1 MSTEPRSRRTD
12 RSPSDR
18 GFTLTEVL
26 IVIAVV
32 SIVGSALAASM
43 TVFLRNERSV
53 SARVTETRDLQ
64 RLVDFL
70 PYDVASARVVDI
82 NSATGRCGSGGSVL
96 LDLAW
101 FEEFGSASYSN
112 AVTYWLN
119 GGTDQEIVRMECENG
134 GSPVSLVVAKAFT
147 SVEVS
152 RPVDVAGVAALGA
165 VEFELVQTTG
175 TRRIVLTSRNFI
187 PAEVG
192 A

>member
-1 MSTEPRSRRTD
+1 MIKVPT
-12 RSPSDR
+12 SDR
-18 GFTLTEVL
+18 ERRDAGFTLTETL

-32 SIVGSALAASM
+32 AIVGAALAAAM

-53 SARVTETRDLQ
+53 SDRVTETRDLQ

-82 NSATGRCGSGGSVL
+82 NMPTGGCGSGGTAL

-101 FEEFGSASYSN
+101 FEEFGSASYSSE
-112 AVTYWLN
+112 VTYWLN
-119 GGTDQEIVRMECENG
+119 DGASQEIVRMECENG
-134 GSPVSLVVAKAFT
+134 GSPISLVVAKAFT
-147 SVEVS
+147 SVSVT
-152 RPVDVAGVAALGA
+152 RPVDLEGVAALGA